1 MYQTI
6 EQRRIFQNNNKLIK
20 NARVRANEK
29 RLIIFDVMK
38 QNVYEN
44 RFIVDENLTLT
55 ISTQLRI
62 EFTYFRNAKTKIN
75 AFIETIDLFQFFL
88 ILTFFER

>member
-1 MYQTI
+1 M
-6 EQRRIFQNNNKLIK
+6 IK
-20 NARVRANEK
+20 SARARANEK

-44 RFIVDENLTLT
+44 RFIVDENLTST

-75 AFIETIDLFQFFL
+75 AFIETIDLFQLFL
-88 ILTFFER
+88 ILTFFEK